1 MHLSCLFAI
10 LVSAGYPNA
19 LLMYCTPSSTKDGI
33 KSMRG
38 RKWENVS
45 RRLTVAPLA
54 DHYFA
59 NAEKGNLQSLPL
71 SQQPFRF
78 FEYWTLKE
86 AYIKARGMGLSI
98 PLDRF
103 SFDVTQAGRID
114 LHVDPCLED
123 DAERWMFW
131 QWSLDQDY
139 LLALCAQRNCNAATP
154 SVQLWRALPLLTSQ
168 TEDTGPLRTS
178 HSPSSKL
185 AS

>member
-1 MHLSCLFAI
+1 M
-10 LVSAGYPNA
+10 
-19 LLMYCTPSSTKDGI
+19 
-33 KSMRG
+33 
-38 RKWENVS
+38 S